1 MKKQK
6 KQFIILLA
14 LLVICIGA
22 FFAAKLYNSRQEE
35 KEAAETEAATIHVTD
50 IAVEDITAF
59 SYVLEGETLAFS
71 YDGEAWTYD
80 GDTTVDIDED
90 TVNTMLQTAASITTE
105 ERISEYSK
113 LEDYGLE
120 EPTNTIELKTAD
132 KSITIYLG
140 NMNAILGEY
149 YLMTSESEDIY
160 LAGSSLASYFNK
172 TVEALTVEEIETEST
187 ETVENT
193 EDME

>member
-6 KQFIILLA
+6 KQFIILIA

-22 FFAAKLYNSRQEE
+22 FFATKLYNSRQEE
-35 KEAAETEAATIHVTD
+35 KEAAKEEAATIHVTD

-59 SYVLEGETLAFS
+59 SYVLDGETLAFS
-71 YDGEAWTYD
+71 YDGETWTYD
-80 GDTTVDIDED
+80 GDASVDIDENV
-90 TVNTMLQTAASITTE
+90 VNTMLQTAASITTE
-105 ERISEYSK
+105 ECISEYSK

-120 EPTNTIELKTAD
+120 EPSNTIELKTAD

-140 NMNAILGEY
+140 NKNAILGEY

-160 LAGSSLASYFNK
+160 LAGSSLASYFSK
-172 TVEALTVEEIETEST
+172 TIEDLTAEEE
-187 ETVENT
+187 T